1 MAANKGKSSRN
12 TRPRRSQF
20 PQFKGKVV
28 ERVEVS
34 TMSQDWAIGIL
45 FQDRTYLSFDIEM
58 GITIL
63 PELSSF
69 KSGEYR
75 PLKRWRAITN

>member
-1 MAANKGKSSRN
+1 MAKSKGNRGTSRK
-12 TRPRRSQF
+12 QF
-20 PQFKGKVV
+20 KQFKGKVV